1 MADPHPLLALQHLDL
16 ATDALR
22 ARRAALPE
30 RAACAAREAEIA
42 ALGSARAETEARRST
57 LGAEERR
64 AESLVSELA
73 EKTRQVE
80 ARLYSG
86 EVKALKELEALQH
99 ELRECQRRQG
109 EQEAAE
115 LAVMEQEEAVDAEL
129 AALSARRDALD
140 AELSALRRALIA
152 AEAEI
157 DAELGRLAEART
169 ATAAPLDPALLARYA
184 TLRAAPPIKGRAVV
198 RFADGACDGCRSALP
213 IVFVSSLHGLPAG
226 STASCPRCGRIL
238 VL

>member
-1 MADPHPLLALQHLDL
+1 MAEPHPLLALQHLDL
-16 ATDALR
+16 AADALR
-22 ARRAALPE
+22 ARRATLPE
-30 RAACAAREAEIA
+30 RASCAAREAEIA
-42 ALGSARAETEARRST
+42 ALGRTRAETEARRSA

-64 AESLVSELA
+64 AEALVTELA
-73 EKTRQVE
+73 AKTRQVE
-80 ARLYSG
+80 TRLYSG
-86 EVKALKELEALQH
+86 EVKVLKELEALQH

-115 LAVMEQEEAVDAEL
+115 LALMEQEEAVGGEL
-129 AALSARRDALD
+129 AALDARGDALA
-140 AELSALRRALIA
+140 AELSALRRALLA

-157 DAELGRLAEART
+157 DAELARIAEAR
-169 ATAAPLDPALLARYA
+169 AAAAEPLDAALLARYA

-198 RFADGACDGCRSALP
+198 RFSDGACDGCRSALP
-213 IVFVSSLHGLPAG
+213 IVFVSSLHGRPAG